1 MPSAE
6 PAEPKQKEYDG
17 EISESLRAAAAD
29 LDKLRAENK
38 IPQAEPEPD
47 RTYRWTS
54 GSKEG
59 ERVPDNYTLDAERAA
74 RELTAVRQAEQAAKP
89 ENARFIDPQQQQP
102 LQNAVDNLRAHFPNK
117 ELPPDII
124 QQIEQNYQQQQAQQ
138 QQPVEQAQAQPEPQ
152 PQPEPQDAQQA
163 ERQRL
168 EVAWKNTPVEI
179 QNAIQQEI
187 SSTEAARQAYQQ
199 ATWQAAQVSHA
210 ALFSSFPELT
220 GLSGDQLNG
229 AIAVN

>member
-102 LQNAVDNLRAHFPNK
+102 LQNAVDNLRRAFPDGQ
-117 ELPPDII
+117 LPVDIL
-124 QQIEQNYQQQQAQQ
+124 EQVQAQQQAQPDQ
-138 QQPVEQAQAQPEPQ
+138 TQAVEPQSQVEQPVDP
-152 PQPEPQDAQQA
+152 QQA
-163 ERQRL
+163 ERQQL
-168 EVAWKNTPVEI
+168 EKAWAETPDTVKQALQIEI
-179 QNAIQQEI
+179 
-187 SSTEAARQAYQQ
+187 
-199 ATWQAAQVSHA
+199 AQVTQARRISK
-210 ALFSSFPELT
+210 
-220 GLSGDQLNG
+220 QL
-229 AIAVN
+229 